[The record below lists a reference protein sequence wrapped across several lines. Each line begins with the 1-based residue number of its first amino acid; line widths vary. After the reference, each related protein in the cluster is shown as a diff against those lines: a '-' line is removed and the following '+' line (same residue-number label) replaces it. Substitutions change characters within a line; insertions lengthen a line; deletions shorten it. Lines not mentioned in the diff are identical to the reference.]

1 MRRTERD
8 RRDWSLLIFVVPFGI
23 LLMLLAGQLAM
34 RIIPWWILNANM
46 GSALSLNGQHIPIP
60 LFNAQILTPFAWQNT
75 YLTPSVGDGFVYP
88 PFIVIEPSVVIS
100 TLSTDAPRVT
110 STPPAPIP
118 TTTLQRSTATLY
130 SPPPL
135 KTTTSN
141 PTNNPAT
148 ETKVVGATATNT
160 LTRTTTATPTGTP
173 TVTQTG
179 TTTATPTGTSTA
191 TQTGTS
197 TATSTA
203 TPTKTPTIVPTG
215 YPSTMDPG
223 LTGPL
228 PIDITGPDGNVD
240 PIPQGS
246 YAVVDLGANPVM
258 VYGSLDANLYEIV
271 FYEIEG
277 ANPGYIYLDNIII
290 GITND
295 PLGQTFYKVFDW
307 GDGITDFNTNVSG
320 WPEVDNQEI
329 PMASLYNG
337 TGILIDADNAA
348 SEPPPI
354 LGGYR
359 YLVIIAPV
367 KPPPNPNPGETI
379 DVDAIEIWP

>member
-8 RRDWSLLIFVVPFGI
+8 RRDWSLLVFVVPLGI

-34 RIIPWWILNANM
+34 RIIPWWILNADM
-46 GSALSLNGQHIPIP
+46 RSALSVDGQAAPIP
-60 LFNAQILTPFAWQNT
+60 LFNAQILTPFAWQDT

-88 PFIVIEPSVVIS
+88 PFIVIEPSVVIG
-100 TLSTDAPRVT
+100 TLPTNVPGTT
-110 STPPAPIP
+110 STPQAPIP
-118 TTTLQRSTATLY
+118 TATQPRSTATLN

-135 KTTTSN
+135 RTATSN
-141 PTNNPAT
+141 LTKNPPTA
-148 ETKVVGATATNT
+148 TKVAGITATNT
-160 LTRTTTATPTGTP
+160 LTRTTTATPTGTATP
-173 TVTQTG
+173 TQTG
-179 TTTATPTGTSTA
+179 TSTATPTGTATP

-203 TPTKTPTIVPTG
+203 TPTKSPTPVATG
-215 YPSTMDPG
+215 YPSTMEPG

-228 PIDITGPDGNVD
+228 PIDITGPDGIVD

-258 VYGSLDANLYEIV
+258 VYGPLDLNYEIV

-277 ANPGYIYLDNIII
+277 ANPGFIYLDNIIF

-307 GDGITDFNTNVSG
+307 GDGITDFNTNISS
-320 WPEVDNQEI
+320 WPELDNQEI

-348 SEPPPI
+348 SEPPPVI
-354 LGGYR
+354 NGYR

>member
-8 RRDWSLLIFVVPFGI
+8 RRDWSLLIFVVPLGI

-46 GSALSLNGQHIPIP
+46 GSTLSLDGQAAPIP
-60 LFNAQILTPFAWQNT
+60 LFNMQILTPFAWQDT

-88 PFIVIEPSVVIS
+88 PFIVIEPSVVVG
-100 TLSTDAPRVT
+100 TLPPKTDVPRTT

-118 TTTLQRSTATLY
+118 TTTLQRSTATL
-130 SPPPL
+130 PPPL
-135 KTTTSN
+135 KTATRN

-148 ETKVVGATATNT
+148 ETKVAGFTATNT
-160 LTRTTTATPTGTP
+160 LT
-173 TVTQTG
+173 QTS
-179 TTTATPTGTSTA
+179 TATPTGTSTV
-191 TQTGTS
+191 TQTGTATATPTGTGTPTQTGTA

-203 TPTKTPTIVPTG
+203 TPTKSPTPVPTG
-215 YPSTMDPG
+215 YPSTIDPG

-228 PIDITGPDGNVD
+228 PIDLTGPDGNVD

-258 VYGSLDANLYEIV
+258 VYGTLDVNYEIV
-271 FYEIEG
+271 FYEVEG
-277 ANPGYIYLDNIII
+277 ANPGFIYLDNIIF

-307 GDGITDFNTNVSG
+307 GDGITDFNSNVSG
-320 WPEVDNQEI
+320 WPEIDNQEI
-329 PMASLYNG
+329 SMASLYNG

-354 LGGYR
+354 INGYR

-379 DVDAIEIWP
+379 DVDAIEIFP